1 MQWGDA
7 FSTNKCVF
15 LINSPRKDDN
25 ARFTTVSI
33 INNVEHIIV
42 FIGFK
47 VFDSDDF
54 YMYFCSRNAQ
64 VTFVEKPLVPFSKSR
79 IEPRIPIP

>member
-64 VTFVEKPLVPFSKSR
+64 VIFVEKPLLKIISFHNYKR
-79 IEPRIPIP
+79 